1 MEFNQTHILMGNVQ
15 IRYYGI
21 IIVTALLV
29 GAYVAS
35 LLAKR
40 TGRDP
45 DHIWGGLTWAII
57 PGIIGA
63 RLWFVFFPPISLTA
77 GKSVV

>member
-1 MEFNQTHILMGNVQ
+1 MEFEQTQLILGNLQ

-21 IIVTALLV
+21 VIVVALLV

-35 LLAKR
+35 LLAQR
-40 TGRDP
+40 SGRDP

-63 RLWFVFFPPISLTA
+63 PHLVHFVPSDLVDGRLWH
-77 GKSVV
+77 